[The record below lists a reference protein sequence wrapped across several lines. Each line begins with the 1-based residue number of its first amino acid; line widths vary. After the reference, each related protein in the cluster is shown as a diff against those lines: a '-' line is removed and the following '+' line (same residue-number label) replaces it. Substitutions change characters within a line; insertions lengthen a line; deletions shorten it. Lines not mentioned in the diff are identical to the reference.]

1 MHKTSIGSGRLA
13 WNIQDATI
21 VTKHLGFTIDIA
33 CSGIDN
39 LVRHHDHN
47 TAVVESISGSQFSR
61 YWLHSGH
68 LFVNGKKMSKSL
80 GNVYYTSDVLAEGF
94 LGTQL
99 RFFLIYGDY
108 RRELDFTFE
117 NLTDSSRRLDD
128 LHAIVADLQKK
139 TKQPL
144 DRNSDEPYVCRVKE
158 ETSLHER
165 RLRH

>member
-1 MHKTSIGSGRLA
+1 
-13 WNIQDATI
+13 
-21 VTKHLGFTIDIA
+21 
-33 CSGIDN
+33 
-39 LVRHHDHN
+39 
-47 TAVVESISGSQFSR
+47 
-61 YWLHSGH
+61 
-68 LFVNGKKMSKSL
+68 MSKSL